1 MFGRLTILRIA
12 TQGQSM
18 ESVTSINEHKVVNAQ
33 ESIKANVAT
42 EPVSQSIAE
51 KVATTNEEQDISK
64 EKLQQAI
71 DAVNDFLQTNNSSS
85 KFKYHEGLDRYYV
98 TVVNRET
105 DEVIKE
111 IPPKKLLDAFYEM
124 QKMVGM
130 IVDEKI

>member
-1 MFGRLTILRIA
+1 MRIS

-18 ESVTSINEHKVVNAQ
+18 ETATTSNNQKIINVQ
-33 ESIKANVAT
+33 ENEKPSMEI
-42 EPVSQSIAE
+42 EPASQS
-51 KVATTNEEQDISK
+51 ATNIGEEQEVSK
-64 EKLQQAI
+64 EKLQQVV
-71 DAVNDFLQTNNSSS
+71 DAVNDFLETNNSTS
-85 KFKYHEGLDRYYV
+85 KFMYHEGLERYYV

-105 DEVIKE
+105 DQVIKE